1 MYRLIESIKLQNRQL
16 QHVEWHNKRLNE
28 ARYLLFAA
36 KNPIDLQ
43 QIVEIPSS
51 LSDGVYKCRILYG
64 ENIESIEFQ
73 PYTPREVWTL
83 KLLEADEIEYTYKY
97 EDRQALN
104 RLFAMKGE
112 ADDILIVKNGHITDT
127 SYSNIVFFD
136 GDKWITPDTYLLN
149 GTQRQRM
156 LSEGLIFETPVAVGD
171 LKSFKLAKPINA
183 MLDFEAT
190 ATVKIDSCV

>member
-16 QHVEWHNKRLNE
+16 QHIEWHNKRLNE
-28 ARYLLFAA
+28 ARYQLFAT

-43 QIVEIPSS
+43 QIIEIPAS

-97 EDRQALN
+97 EDREALN

-112 ADDILIVKNGHITDT
+112 ADDILIVKNGCITDT

-156 LSEGLIFETPVAVGD
+156 LSEGMIFETPVAVGD

-183 MLDFEAT
+183 MLDFETT